1 MIFITAVVPS
11 ADRRGKFCI
20 RTTLHFPLQNIRSA
34 FIDQKY
40 IEIGNAD
47 VAANVL
53 GCAAK
58 VPSFS
63 FSVLYYLAGNSKLR
77 PGYVRILSLLPPNR
91 RAPASCQFEEG
102 LRNAVDA
109 NGTHQRAKIQ
119 AMLIYYSSRMEA
131 VSFLRVRTQSLFFH
145 CCQPVTRTHSRFLT
159 QAWREGNDGVAEFM
173 LQKITGASFTTTP
186 PALDLELRGKSV
198 IKSSPD
204 PTEHVNN
211 QTVTNTIFFP
221 RVM

>member
-1 MIFITAVVPS
+1 MVFITAVASS
-11 ADRRGKFCI
+11 ADRRTKFCI
-20 RTTLHFPLQNIRSA
+20 RTALFLPLQNTRSA

-63 FSVLYYLAGNSKLR
+63 FSALYDFAGNSRLR
-77 PGYVRILSLLPPNR
+77 PGYARFLSICPPNR

-109 NGTHQRAKIQ
+109 NGTHQRTKIQ

-131 VSFLRVRTQSLFFH
+131 VSFFCAVGPSLFFPLLSAGH
-145 CCQPVTRTHSRFLT
+145 EDSQLVFGT
-159 QAWREGNDGVAEFM
+159 GVERR
-173 LQKITGASFTTTP
+173 Q
-186 PALDLELRGKSV
+186 
-198 IKSSPD
+198 
-204 PTEHVNN
+204 
-211 QTVTNTIFFP
+211 
-221 RVM
+221 